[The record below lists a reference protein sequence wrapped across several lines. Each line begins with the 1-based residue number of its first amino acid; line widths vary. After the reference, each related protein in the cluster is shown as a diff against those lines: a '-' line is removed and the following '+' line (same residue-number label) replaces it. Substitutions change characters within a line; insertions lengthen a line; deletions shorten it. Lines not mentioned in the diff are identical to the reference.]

1 MFTPEKE
8 LRSAPLAKLSMP
20 FIVILVV
27 TIWGTISLG
36 LFPNL
41 FLELAR
47 AVSLLS

>member
-8 LRSAPLAKLSMP
+8 PLAAPAERIALSM
-20 FIVILVV
+20 IVTLILTV
-27 TIWGTISLG
+27 WGTISLG
-36 LFPNL
+36 LFPGF